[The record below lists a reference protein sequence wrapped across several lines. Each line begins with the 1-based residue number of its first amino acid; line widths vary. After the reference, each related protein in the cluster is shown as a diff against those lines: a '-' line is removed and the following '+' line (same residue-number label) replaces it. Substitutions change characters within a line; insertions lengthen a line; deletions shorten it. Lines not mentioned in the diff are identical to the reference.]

1 MSHLANPTCGLGAA
15 VRSKVKESS
24 WTETI
29 RNSAQVFFCYSFFAQ
44 AANSLIKVFCVVRP
58 LKFEHGIFFVMAQKG
73 T

>member
-1 MSHLANPTCGLGAA
+1 MDRNNPKQCSG
-15 VRSKVKESS
+15 
-24 WTETI
+24 
-29 RNSAQVFFCYSFFAQ
+29 FFCYSFFAQ